1 MFSSFTLH
9 SPLSTLPLPLP
20 LPLRATPSPESI
32 KGSARSQ
39 LIYWRYW
46 RQTSTRSGGKNTS
59 PTVRPRPGVGWARM
73 RSRVYSAL
81 VVAPLCIWLYI
92 LGASRRESCGLYSR
106 VTAFIVVCSVYTQS
120 NCSTVLGFVGTVN

>member
-1 MFSSFTLH
+1 MCSVVAYMSR
-9 SPLSTLPLPLP
+9 LSVFV
-20 LPLRATPSPESI
+20 RKKES
-32 KGSARSQ
+32 GFRVPHF
-39 LIYWRYW
+39 LLFPN
-46 RQTSTRSGGKNTS
+46 GG
-59 PTVRPRPGVGWARM
+59 GV

-92 LGASRRESCGLYSR
+92 LGVSRREPRGLLSR